1 MKASK
6 RKSDAARWANQVIRG
21 RTLLLM
27 VTLGICTFLVL
38 FWKLF
43 DLQINRHEEMQ
54 ERAVN
59 QQTRSASIAASRGTI
74 YDRNGNIIA
83 VSATAETINISP
95 REIADFVKAQE
106 KANGLKARFV
116 DVMDRDTEAFNVV
129 SAAFGMPKATDE
141 EKAARS
147 AAIQKGLEGCTK
159 TPFEM
164 MELAVEA
171 LELTAGLLGKSNDAA
186 ASDLGVSALS
196 LRAAIQGA
204 WLNVLINIG
213 SLKNKEL
220 AEDYRA
226 KGEALL
232 AKALPLADEIY
243 EAVVKTM

>member
-1 MKASK
+1 MKLAELK
-6 RKSDAARWANQVIRG
+6 TAGFVDLLASDAPAPGGGSAAALEG
-21 RTLLLM
+21 ALGAALTAM
-27 VTLGICTFLVL
+27 VCGLTVGKKKYAEFQELAEEAQKKAT
-38 FWKLF
+38 
-43 DLQINRHEEMQ
+43 DLK
-54 ERAVN
+54 V
-59 QQTRSASIAASRGTI
+59 
-74 YDRNGNIIA
+74 
-83 VSATAETINISP
+83 
-95 REIADFVKAQE
+95 
-106 KANGLKARFV
+106 RFV

-147 AAIQKGLEGCTK
+147 AAIQEGLKGCTK

-164 MELAVEA
+164 MELAVET
-171 LELTAGLLGKSNDAA
+171 LELTASILGKSNDSA

-213 SLKNKEL
+213 SLKDTAL

-243 EAVVKTM
+243 STVVSQM

>member
-1 MKASK
+1 MKLAELK
-6 RKSDAARWANQVIRG
+6 TAEFVDLLASDAPAPGGGSAAALEG
-21 RTLLLM
+21 ALGAALTAM
-27 VTLGICTFLVL
+27 VCGLTVGKKKYAEF
-38 FWKLF
+38 
-43 DLQINRHEEMQ
+43 EELAQ
-54 ERAVN
+54 
-59 QQTRSASIAASRGTI
+59 SAQAK
-74 YDRNGNIIA
+74 
-83 VSATAETINISP
+83 AT
-95 REIADFVKAQE
+95 D
-106 KANGLKARFV
+106 LKARFV

-129 SAAFGMPKATDE
+129 SAAFGLPKSTDE

-164 MELAVEA
+164 MELAVET
-171 LELTAGLLGKSNDAA
+171 LELTASILGKSNDSA

-232 AKALPLADEIY
+232 AKALPLADQIY
-243 EAVVKTM
+243 DTVVKSM